1 MMRLDLNIPETLTD
15 LLNSLSLKTFMTQH
29 QPLAESF
36 ERLGKTHIDYL
47 RELTIQEVER
57 RSNVRLGRLLKQAK
71 LPRTKAL
78 SDFEIGRIDG
88 LSPALVQRLATGD
101 FIDLHENI
109 LVFGNPGTGKTHLCI
124 ALAREWCFLGRR
136 VLFLTAS
143 QLVQDL
149 KAAQKSLRLHQ
160 LIKKLDAFEVLVIDD
175 ISYVPLEREDTDVLF
190 QLLSERYETRSVV
203 ITSNLPFGK
212 WGNIF
217 KDEMTTAA
225 AIDRLIHHAEILE
238 LNTESYR
245 IQTAKTKR
253 KNALNKDHPEEE
265 KKDDE
270 QTKNGV
276 AISENLEH
284 KKEVKT
290 EGN

>member
-1 MMRLDLNIPETLTD
+1 MRMDLNTTENLGN
-15 LLNSLSLKTFMTQH
+15 LLNSLSLKAFYNNYQS
-29 QPLAESF
+29 LAESF
-36 ERLGKTHIDYL
+36 DRSGKTHIDYL
-47 RELTIQEVER
+47 KELTLQEVER
-57 RSNVRLGRLLKQAK
+57 RSNMRLERLLKQAR
-71 LPRTKAL
+71 LPRHKAL
-78 SDFEIGRIDG
+78 SDFDISRIKG

-109 LVFGNPGTGKTHLCI
+109 LIFGNPGTGKTHLSI

-149 KAAQKSLRLHQ
+149 KAAQSSFRLHQ
-160 LIKKLDAFEVLVIDD
+160 FIKKLDAFEVLVIDD
-175 ISYVPLEREDTDVLF
+175 ISYVPLERGETDVLF
-190 QLLSERYETRSVV
+190 QLLSERYEMRSVV

-238 LNTESYR
+238 LNTESFR
-245 IQTAKTKR
+245 IQTARKKR
-253 KNALNKDHPEEE
+253 QKSLKDKIIDNEENLNKETLEVLKTSSE
-265 KKDDE
+265 TDD
-270 QTKNGV
+270 
-276 AISENLEH
+276 
-284 KKEVKT
+284 KKEGET
-290 EGN
+290 CNI

>member
-1 MMRLDLNIPETLTD
+1 MRTDLNTTD
-15 LLNSLSLKTFMTQH
+15 NLADMLNSLSLKAFYANH
-29 QPLAESF
+29 QSLAENF
-36 ERLGKTHIDYL
+36 ERSGKTHIDYL
-47 RELTIQEVER
+47 KELTLQEVER
-57 RSNVRLGRLLKQAK
+57 RTNMRLERLLKQAK

-78 SDFEIGRIDG
+78 SDFEIDRVQG

-109 LVFGNPGTGKTHLCI
+109 LIFGNPGTGKTHLSI

-136 VLFLTAS
+136 VLFTTAS

-149 KAAQKSLRLHQ
+149 RAAQNSLRLHQ

-175 ISYVPLEREDTDVLF
+175 ISYVPLERDETDVLF
-190 QLLSERYETRSVV
+190 QLLSERYEMRSVV

-238 LNTESYR
+238 LNAESFR
-245 IQTAKTKR
+245 IQTAKAKR
-253 KNALNKDHPEEE
+253 QKSLKEKNSDKEEILNKEE
-265 KKDDE
+265 
-270 QTKNGV
+270 TNG
-276 AISENLEH
+276 AEIFLKTDA
-284 KKEVKT
+284 KKEGET
-290 EGN
+290 CSI

>member
-1 MMRLDLNIPETLTD
+1 MRTDLNTTD
-15 LLNSLSLKTFMTQH
+15 NLADMLKLLSLKAFYANH
-29 QPLAESF
+29 QALAESF
-36 ERLGKTHIDYL
+36 DRLGKTHIDYL
-47 RELTIQEVER
+47 KELTLQEVER
-57 RSNVRLGRLLKQAK
+57 RSNMRLERLLKQAK

-78 SDFEIGRIDG
+78 SDFEIGRIQG
-88 LSPALVQRLATGD
+88 LSPALIQRLATGD

-109 LVFGNPGTGKTHLCI
+109 LIFGNPGTGKTHLSI

-136 VLFLTAS
+136 VLFITAS

-149 KAAQKSLRLHQ
+149 KAAQNSLKLHQ

-175 ISYVPLEREDTDVLF
+175 ISYVPLERGETDVLF
-190 QLLSERYETRSVV
+190 QLLSERYEMRSVV

-238 LNTESYR
+238 LNAESFR
-245 IQTAKTKR
+245 IQTAKAKR
-253 KNALNKDHPEEE
+253 QKSSKEKNSDKEEILNKEETNDA
-265 KKDDE
+265 KIFLKTD
-270 QTKNGV
+270 N
-276 AISENLEH
+276 
-284 KKEVKT
+284 KKEGGT
-290 EGN
+290 CSI

>member
-1 MMRLDLNIPETLTD
+1 MRTDLNTTD
-15 LLNSLSLKTFMTQH
+15 NLADMLKSLSLKAFYTNH
-29 QPLAESF
+29 QSLAESF
-36 ERLGKTHIDYL
+36 DRLGKTHIDYL
-47 RELTIQEVER
+47 KELTLQEVER
-57 RSNVRLGRLLKQAK
+57 RSNMRLERLLKQAK

-78 SDFEIGRIDG
+78 SDFEIGRIQG
-88 LSPALVQRLATGD
+88 LSPALIQRLATGD

-109 LVFGNPGTGKTHLCI
+109 LIFGNPGTGKTHLSI

-136 VLFLTAS
+136 VLFITAS

-149 KAAQKSLRLHQ
+149 RAAQNSLRLHQ

-175 ISYVPLEREDTDVLF
+175 ISYVPLERDETDVLF
-190 QLLSERYETRSVV
+190 QLLSERYEMRSVV

-238 LNTESYR
+238 LNAESFR
-245 IQTAKTKR
+245 IQTAKIKR
-253 KNALNKDHPEEE
+253 QKSLKEKNSGNEEILNKEE
-265 KKDDE
+265 
-270 QTKNGV
+270 TNG
-276 AISENLEH
+276 LEILS
-284 KKEVKT
+284 KT
-290 EGN
+290 EGKKEGETCSI

>member
-1 MMRLDLNIPETLTD
+1 MRTDLNITENLGG
-15 LLNSLSLKTFMTQH
+15 LLKSLSLQAFYNNH
-29 QPLAESF
+29 QSLAESF
-36 ERLGKTHIDYL
+36 DRLGKTHIDYL
-47 RELTIQEVER
+47 KELTLQEVER
-57 RSNVRLGRLLKQAK
+57 RSNMRLERLLKQAK

-78 SDFEIGRIDG
+78 ADFDISRIKG

-109 LVFGNPGTGKTHLCI
+109 LIFGNPGTGKTHLSI

-136 VLFLTAS
+136 VLFMTAS

-149 KAAQKSLRLHQ
+149 KAAQSSFRLHQ

-175 ISYVPLEREDTDVLF
+175 ISYVPLARDETDVLF
-190 QLLSERYETRSVV
+190 QLLSERYEMRSVV

-238 LNTESYR
+238 LNTESFR
-245 IQTAKTKR
+245 IQTAKKKR
-253 KNALNKDHPEEE
+253 EKSLKEKNPENEE
-265 KKDDE
+265 KLNREATDILEISSKIDD
-270 QTKNGV
+270 
-276 AISENLEH
+276 
-284 KKEVKT
+284 KKEGET
-290 EGN
+290 CST

>member
-1 MMRLDLNIPETLTD
+1 MRADLNTTDNLGD
-15 LLNSLSLKTFMTQH
+15 LLKSLSLKAFYNNH
-29 QPLAESF
+29 QSLAESF
-36 ERLGKTHIDYL
+36 DRLGKTHIDYL
-47 RELTIQEVER
+47 KELTLQEVER
-57 RSNVRLGRLLKQAK
+57 RSNMRLERLLKQAR
-71 LPRTKAL
+71 LPRHKAL
-78 SDFEIGRIDG
+78 SDFDISRIKG

-109 LVFGNPGTGKTHLCI
+109 LIFGNPGTGKTHLSI

-149 KAAQKSLRLHQ
+149 KAAQSSFRLHQ
-160 LIKKLDAFEVLVIDD
+160 FIKKLDAFEVLVIDD
-175 ISYVPLEREDTDVLF
+175 ISYVPLERGETDVLF
-190 QLLSERYETRSVV
+190 QLLSERYEMRSVV

-238 LNTESYR
+238 LNTESFR
-245 IQTAKTKR
+245 IQTARKKR
-253 KNALNKDHPEEE
+253 QKSLKDKIINNEENLNKEILEVL
-265 KKDDE
+265 KKSSETDD
-270 QTKNGV
+270 
-276 AISENLEH
+276 
-284 KKEVKT
+284 KKEGET
-290 EGN
+290 CNI

>member
-1 MMRLDLNIPETLTD
+1 MRADLNTTDNLGD
-15 LLNSLSLKTFMTQH
+15 LLKSLSLKAFYNNH
-29 QPLAESF
+29 QSLAESF
-36 ERLGKTHIDYL
+36 DRLGKTHIDYL
-47 RELTIQEVER
+47 KELTLQEVER
-57 RSNVRLGRLLKQAK
+57 RSNMRLERLLKQAR
-71 LPRTKAL
+71 LPRHKAL
-78 SDFEIGRIDG
+78 SDFDISRIKG

-109 LVFGNPGTGKTHLCI
+109 LIFGNPGTGKTHLSI

-149 KAAQKSLRLHQ
+149 KAAQSSFRLHQ
-160 LIKKLDAFEVLVIDD
+160 FIKKLDAFEVLVIDD
-175 ISYVPLEREDTDVLF
+175 ISYVPLERGETDVLF
-190 QLLSERYETRSVV
+190 QLLSERYEMRSVV

-238 LNTESYR
+238 LNTESFR
-245 IQTAKTKR
+245 IQTARKKR
-253 KNALNKDHPEEE
+253 QKSSKDKIIDNEENLNKETLEVLKTSSE
-265 KKDDE
+265 TDD
-270 QTKNGV
+270 
-276 AISENLEH
+276 
-284 KKEVKT
+284 KKEGET
-290 EGN
+290 CNI